1 MRPPPLCGI
10 STCFQVLS
18 PCTGQVAHAL
28 LTRPPLMRRASNRNL
43 PPRAPVRLACV
54 RHAASVH
61 PEPGSNSHV
70 CPLSCRLPSAGFT
83 VFLGPVVFSTVFLSF
98 EFPLNLPS
106 ALRFFLPAFFL
117 SGFFFPASRFLGTS
131 GIFRAALLFI
141 CQGSITHKMFRLVF
155 LRRNSFIISRLFP

>member
-1 MRPPPLCGI
+1 
-10 STCFQVLS
+10 
-18 PCTGQVAHAL
+18 
-28 LTRPPLMRRASNRNL
+28 
-43 PPRAPVRLACV
+43 
-54 RHAASVH
+54 
-61 PEPGSNSHV
+61 
-70 CPLSCRLPSAGFT
+70 
-83 VFLGPVVFSTVFLSF
+83 VVFSTVFLSF